1 MYANGN
7 PNSTDIHLLNF
18 FRDPL
23 VRRFISAAFFAA
35 AFVWVAIVFFDVE
48 TEVVRVLF
56 IYSIGLIVLMVLAAL
71 LLFPLVGLF
80 RKKRSRLLE
89 TVEQSEDERGDE
101 EKQPARAG
109 DE

>member
-1 MYANGN
+1 MYANRS
-7 PNSTDIHLLNF
+7 PNNTDIHLLNL

-56 IYSIGLIVLMVLAAL
+56 IYSVGLVLLMVLAAL
-71 LLFPLVGLF
+71 VLFPLVGLF

-89 TVEQSEDERGDE
+89 TVDNTEGERGE
-101 EKQPARAG
+101 EKQPARAE